1 MQHSQFIH
9 IFMTKSVCI
18 NLNLILLNYFYYVF
32 SSSICL
38 LYSIYVFV
46 KCLKYV
52 SVRIQITVLI
62 PHNKQA
68 QTRLPLGKHFLIFL
82 AEKEPPSFPVLLLR
96 TSIMPPYAL
105 LHNTIPCILV
115 IHILICL
122 SQEIINTLRRGI
134 VFLAY
139 ST

>member
-1 MQHSQFIH
+1 M
-9 IFMTKSVCI
+9 
-18 NLNLILLNYFYYVF
+18 L
-32 SSSICL
+32 
-38 LYSIYVFV
+38 
-46 KCLKYV
+46 

-96 TSIMPPYAL
+96 TSIPPYVL
-105 LHNTIPCILV
+105 LHNTTQCILI

-122 SQEIINTLRRGI
+122 SQEIINTLRRGT

-139 ST
+139 STWIGTNTQESTRTWHKKDRNECEVGGSLLRGRMWGRSGKGFTCVKCELKLI